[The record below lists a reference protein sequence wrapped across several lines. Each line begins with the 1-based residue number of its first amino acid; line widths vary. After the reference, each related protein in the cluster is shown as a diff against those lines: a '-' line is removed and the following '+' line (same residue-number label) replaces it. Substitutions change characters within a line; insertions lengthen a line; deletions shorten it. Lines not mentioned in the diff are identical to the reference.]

1 MTAPMLNVS
10 MRENFEGRNSRT
22 MLDIKAIREDPDGFQ
37 SALGRRGEGFDLSQ
51 VLALGARR
59 RELISEIQTLKV
71 KQKEISRTMAAPP
84 TESPLV
90 GEPPVGESPVEEPL
104 SPPAGEPPAGEALV
118 GGPAPPEEVTG
129 AIREQARALAA
140 EVSDAEGK
148 LRAAEEDLRSALL
161 EISNLPHPSVPM
173 GKSAEDN
180 VEVRRW
186 GDPPS
191 FSFEPKDHVV
201 IGERLDIIDFKRA
214 ARMAGARFAVMKG
227 LGAAL
232 ERALLNFMLDMHTR
246 RHGYTEVLPPFLVN
260 PESME
265 GTGQLPKFEGDL
277 FKVDGG
283 SLYLVPTGEV
293 PITNIHRE
301 EILNERHL
309 PLKYTAYTPCFR
321 REAGS
326 YGSETR
332 GLIRQHQFDKVELVK
347 FTTPE
352 GSYDELESLTNDA
365 EEVLRRL
372 EIPFRVV
379 TLCTADLGFAAAKT
393 YDVEVWLPSHKAYRE
408 ISSCS
413 NFEAFQA
420 RRAGIRFKREGG
432 KPEFVHT
439 LNGSGLAIGRTVVAI
454 LENFQQEDGSVII
467 PEGLRPYMGGAAVI
481 SRGKGSASPPRSGK
495 PAEARQN
502 PSRKSARD
510 AAPARGAAPSRGAR
524 GGTPPAKNRGPKG
537 K

>member
-1 MTAPMLNVS
+1 MTASMLNVS
-10 MRENFEGRNSRT
+10 MRENFEGRNSRS

-51 VLALGARR
+51 VLALDARR
-59 RELISEIQTLKV
+59 RALISEIQTLKA
-71 KQKEISRTMAAPP
+71 KQKEISRTIAIPP
-84 TESPLV
+84 TGVSPV
-90 GEPPVGESPVEEPL
+90 GEPPQ
-104 SPPAGEPPAGEALV
+104 
-118 GGPAPPEEVTG
+118 PEEVTG

-140 EVSDAEGK
+140 EVSDTEGK
-148 LRAAEEDLRSALL
+148 LRAVEEDLRSALL
-161 EISNLPHPSVPM
+161 EISNLPHPSAPM

-180 VEVRRW
+180 VEVRHW
-186 GDPPS
+186 GDPPN

-214 ARMAGARFAVMKG
+214 AKMAGARFAVMKG

-260 PESME
+260 AESME

-283 SLYLVPTGEV
+283 AFYLVPTGEV
-293 PITNIHRE
+293 PVTNIHRE
-301 EILNERHL
+301 EILNERNL
-309 PLKYTAYTPCFR
+309 PVKYAAYTPCFR

-332 GLIRQHQFDKVELVK
+332 GLIRQHQFNKVELVK

-352 GSYDELESLTNDA
+352 SSHDELESLTNDA

-372 EIPFRVV
+372 ELPFRVV
-379 TLCTADLGFAAAKT
+379 TLCTADLGFAATKT
-393 YDVEVWLPSHKAYRE
+393 YDIEVWLPSQKAYRE

-481 SRGKGSASPPRSGK
+481 SRGKGSASPSRSGK
-495 PAEARQN
+495 PAEARQDPPRK
-502 PSRKSARD
+502 PSRD
-510 AAPARGAAPSRGAR
+510 ATPS
-524 GGTPPAKNRGPKG
+524 AKNPGAKG